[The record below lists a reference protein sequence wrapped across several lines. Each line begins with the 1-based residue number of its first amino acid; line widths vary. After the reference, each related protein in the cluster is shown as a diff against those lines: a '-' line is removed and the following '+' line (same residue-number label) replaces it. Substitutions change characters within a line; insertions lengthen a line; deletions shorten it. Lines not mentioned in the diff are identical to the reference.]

1 MNTQREKMLFWL
13 IIYCYL
19 LVKLMSAEVITLI
32 KDSNVTCLI
41 TENSVAYY
49 STSPDITVNRQSSD
63 INVTWIYDDW
73 RNIHSKNSSHGP
85 VTDRRWKGFTKGKF
99 DGFIMNNNVRC
110 FSIYAD
116 GGNVTLEFTSGDL
129 KQDIK
134 SLNIKDDDSIDENIR
149 KSSFHWLHYAL
160 IRKNNSV
167 NISTNGNVIQTIHLD
182 FVPRSLV
189 IYSNYLKF
197 HDYYFKYSDTITTT
211 KNFSSYLIFDTPKNM
226 CLSFF
231 TSVDKNCYLDVIVNV
246 NKINVFNQTVK
257 GFNEDNLLKSWKE
270 IEIKTNLIGKG
281 EIIFFRRRLDNNTTG
296 YWAIDDI
303 RFCNKNIEI
312 ISTDFS
318 HKSDNKVL
326 CKNLNAEYKPGVNM
340 FCNKTGYLGK
350 NCSVSCEQLLGK
362 SYSNCENYTVCLE
375 NEFCYCAS
383 GYTGASCERT
393 CNPGYWGINCSS
405 LCSSACEICDQ
416 TNHCTKCK
424 SKFFGEECSE
434 QLPVVLEPPKLNFI
448 TDESVTIE
456 ISNLKCSDDEAKPDH
471 YQIQY
476 KQVDEKIYKN
486 FSDPELVTL
495 STTYRSHIYRI
506 SNLTTKTHAYNIRVI
521 LMVQNKSFTV
531 DIPELTTFR
540 KTLQATMDD
549 SSLLLRWTGIEE
561 GRSFNY
567 SINHNCTGK
576 FYSNEIMINYTSTN
590 EITTRIE
597 NKLTLQT
604 CEIQLWVRIRNS
616 TELIDSI
623 LIVPSKLPEAT
634 TTDHDFPKAEPES
647 KESARV
653 VVPELKNSTSL
664 ESSTVEVPLTS
675 ENMDKIFKKY
685 GTHYNQITLTSKLKT
700 TLKGVIGKR
709 HIQHH
714 EVKSSLTNKSI
725 LFLISGLILTLAI
738 IISLS
743 SIYYHYALRK
753 GDAQETVMLE
763 EIVPITSEH
772 DQTHN
777 TNIKVAD
784 FEDAVR
790 KIIFTNILEN
800 ELHSIPH
807 TATTT
812 CHIGLESKNINRNK
826 DRFHIPYD
834 CTRVIL
840 RPLPG
845 LGTHDYIN
853 ASYINGY
860 DKPKAYI
867 ACQGPKFYTVKD
879 FWRLI
884 WQENV
889 ETIVMATNLLENKKR
904 MCAEY
909 WPQKVNALYECG
921 NMTIKLIKEE
931 NFEYHDIRVLEICY
945 DIYTRKI
952 EHLHLKW
959 HSSDEIPFYPNDLI
973 PVVKHIRK
981 ITENSEVPI
990 VIHSG
995 FGVNRTG
1002 TLILCDLAL
1011 AMANSTN
1018 EVNIYNL
1025 TRKLREQ
1032 RPRMVNKTKNYLLVH
1047 LVVLEVF
1054 VEMENPFKKR
1064 IQENLDKNIIKQQL
1078 GYLNRLCWNDRVIE
1092 SPMSQCATTS
1102 RLHPSFVDGYGTR
1115 KNFIIIQQPNEQ
1127 TVAKFWKLIVTEEVT
1142 HILFLKKVNKKISL
1156 WPHRNVGS
1164 TGIILV
1170 RFLEETRKSYGTI
1183 NYLHV
1188 RRFNKT
1194 TGQKSLHGRY
1204 FKELEQPEI
1213 NIQASQHGLRNQI
1226 FTLRWRVL
1234 YLRYKI
1240 VL

>member
-1 MNTQREKMLFWL
+1 
-13 IIYCYL
+13 
-19 LVKLMSAEVITLI
+19 
-32 KDSNVTCLI
+32 
-41 TENSVAYY
+41 
-49 STSPDITVNRQSSD
+49 
-63 INVTWIYDDW
+63 
-73 RNIHSKNSSHGP
+73 
-85 VTDRRWKGFTKGKF
+85 
-99 DGFIMNNNVRC
+99 
-110 FSIYAD
+110 
-116 GGNVTLEFTSGDL
+116 
-129 KQDIK
+129 
-134 SLNIKDDDSIDENIR
+134 
-149 KSSFHWLHYAL
+149 
-160 IRKNNSV
+160 
-167 NISTNGNVIQTIHLD
+167 
-182 FVPRSLV
+182 
-189 IYSNYLKF
+189 
-197 HDYYFKYSDTITTT
+197 
-211 KNFSSYLIFDTPKNM
+211 M

-231 TSVDKNCYLDVIVNV
+231 TSVDKNCYLDVIVYV
-246 NKINVFNQTVK
+246 NKRNVFNQTVK
-257 GFNEDNLLKSWKE
+257 GFNEDNLKSWKE
-270 IEIKTNLIGKG
+270 IEIKTNLTGKG
-281 EIIFFRRRLDNNTTG
+281 KMIFFRRRLDNHTTG

-312 ISTDFS
+312 ISNDFS

-326 CKNLNAEYKPGVNM
+326 CKSLNAEYQPGVNT
-340 FCNKTGYLGK
+340 FCNKIGYLGK
-350 NCSVSCEQLLGK
+350 NCSLSCEQLLGK
-362 SYSNCENYTVCLE
+362 SYSNCENHTVCLE
-375 NEFCYCAS
+375 NELCYCAS

-405 LCSSACEICDQ
+405 LCSSGCEICDQ

-424 SKFFGEECSE
+424 SKFFGKECSE
-434 QLPVVLEPPKLNFI
+434 KLPVVLEPPKLTSI

-456 ISNLKCSDDEAKPDH
+456 ITNLKYNDDEAQLDH

-476 KQVDEKIYKN
+476 KQVDEEIYKN
-486 FSDPELVTL
+486 FSDPKLATL
-495 STTYRSHIYRI
+495 STIYRSHIYKI

-531 DIPELTTFR
+531 GIPELTTFR
-540 KTLQATMDD
+540 KTLQATRNN
-549 SSLLLRWTGIEE
+549 SGVLLRWISIEE

-567 SINHNCTGK
+567 FINHNCTGK
-576 FYSNEIMINYTSTN
+576 YHSNEIMINYKSTN
-590 EITTRIE
+590 EVTARIE

-623 LIVPSKLPEAT
+623 LIEPSKLPEAT
-634 TTDHDFPKAEPES
+634 TTEHDFSKEPES
-647 KESARV
+647 KEFAKV
-653 VVPELKNSTSL
+653 VVPELKNSTQL
-664 ESSTVEVPLTS
+664 ESSTVEVPLTT
-675 ENMDKIFKKY
+675 ENVDTILKKY
-685 GTHYNQITLTSKLKT
+685 GTHYKQITLTSKLKT
-700 TLKGVIGKR
+700 TLKGKR

-714 EVKSSLTNKSI
+714 EVKSNLTNKSI
-725 LFLISGLILTLAI
+725 LFLISGLILILAI
-738 IISLS
+738 IIISLL
-743 SIYYHYALRK
+743 SIYALRK
-753 GDAQETVMLE
+753 GDPQETVMLE

-772 DQTHN
+772 DQAHN

-790 KIIFTNILEN
+790 KIIFTNKLEN

-807 TATTT
+807 TTRTT

-834 CTRVIL
+834 CTRVVL
-840 RPLPG
+840 KPLPG

-884 WQENV
+884 WQEKV

-909 WPQKVNALYECG
+909 WPQKLNALYECG

-952 EHLHLKW
+952 QHLHLKW
-959 HSSDEIPFYPNDLI
+959 HSSDEIPFYPNALV

-981 ITENSEVPI
+981 INRNSEVPI

-1011 AMANSTN
+1011 AMSKSTS
-1018 EVNIYNL
+1018 EIDIYNL
-1025 TRKLREQ
+1025 TKSLREQ
-1032 RPRMVNKTKNYLLVH
+1032 RPCVVNKMKNYVLAH
-1047 LVVLEVF
+1047 LVVLEVLL
-1054 VEMENPFKKR
+1054 EMENPFKKR
-1064 IQENLDKNIIKQQL
+1064 LQENLDKNIINQQL
-1078 GYLNRLCWNDRVIE
+1078 SYLKRLCWNDRAIE
-1092 SPMSQCATTS
+1092 SRISQCATTTS
-1102 RLHPSFVDGYGTR
+1102 GLHPSFVDGYGTR
-1115 KNFIIIQQPNEQ
+1115 KNYIIIQQPNEQ
-1127 TVAKFWKLIVTEEVT
+1127 TVAKFWKLIVTEKIT
-1142 HILFLKKVNKKISL
+1142 HILFLKNLNKKIPL

-1164 TGIILV
+1164 TEIILV
-1170 RFLEETRKSYGTI
+1170 RFLEKIRKSYGTI

-1194 TGQKSLHGRY
+1194 TGQIIYDTNICLFMLKSWNEQKQSLNSVDNFLEITLEFNKLGKGQEPCLIACNDGIGASGLFVVLSY
-1204 FKELEQPEI
+1204 ILNKYEMELKIDVCNAIRTARRNGTQFI
-1213 NIQASQHGLRNQI
+1213 HNSKQLKMVYTYILSYLRNHANYQH
-1226 FTLRWRVL
+1226 VEE
-1234 YLRYKI
+1234 
-1240 VL
+1240 